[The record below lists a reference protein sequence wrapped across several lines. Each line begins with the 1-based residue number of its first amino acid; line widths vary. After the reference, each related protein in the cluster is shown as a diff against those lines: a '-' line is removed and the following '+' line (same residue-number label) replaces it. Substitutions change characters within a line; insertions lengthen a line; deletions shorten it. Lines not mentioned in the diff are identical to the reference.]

1 MNFTEQRLAGWH
13 LKKNLF
19 TNKPRFMKAKSIK
32 GKSIDDIRAAL
43 ISSMADG
50 FRPTLAIV
58 FTSVKQDRQAIRELF
73 LESGISVFGA
83 TTNGEF
89 IDEMP
94 ETGSIALLLLDIPKE
109 YFRIYLADFKSDR
122 YRATSRYI
130 AQKARQDFEQVS
142 FLLAVSHAA
151 TDGEEVLLGLQEVAG
166 KHVNAFGGA
175 AGDDYA
181 FEETWVFTN
190 GWESS
195 KGMVVLA
202 IDEEKVAVSGIATC
216 GWKAMGTEKTV
227 TKSEGNHVFTI
238 DHKPALDITT
248 KYGGLE
254 DIRPENKDVLMELA
268 ANFPL
273 QLQREKGDP
282 VMRPPLVV
290 DWDDHSFYTSG
301 TVPQGSKIRFS
312 VPPDWDVMEKV
323 VKGVQNLKETDMPKA
338 DALVIFSCAG
348 RILSFG
354 PMMNAEIE
362 GIKQVWNVPMAGMFS
377 NAELGRMAGGNL
389 EMHNLT
395 TCCVALKEK

>member
-1 MNFTEQRLAGWH
+1 
-13 LKKNLF
+13 
-19 TNKPRFMKAKSIK
+19 MKAKSIK
-32 GKSIDDIRAAL
+32 GKSTAEIKSVL
-43 ISSMADG
+43 TESMSDG

-58 FTSVKQDRQAIRELF
+58 FLSVVQDRKAISSVLDD
-73 LESGISVFGA
+73 SGIAIFGS

-89 IDEMP
+89 IDEET
-94 ETGSIALLLLDIPKE
+94 ETGSVAILLLDIKND
-109 YFRIYLADFKSDR
+109 YFRIHPAEFQSGSYRETSKSV
-122 YRATSRYI
+122 
-130 AQKARQDFEQVS
+130 AQKARLDFDQVA
-142 FLLAVSHAA
+142 FLLATSHPA
-151 TDGEEVLLGLQEVAG
+151 TDGEEVLLGFQEVAG
-166 KHVNAFGGA
+166 EQVNAFGGA

-190 GWESS
+190 GWESNH
-195 KGMVVLA
+195 GMVCIAL
-202 IDEEKVAVSGIATC
+202 DEAKVAVSGIATC

-238 DHKPALDITT
+238 DNEPALDITT

-254 DIRPENKDVLMELA
+254 NITPENKDVLVELA

-282 VMRPPLVV
+282 VMRPGLVV
-290 DWDDHSFYTSG
+290 DWSDHSFYTSG
-301 TVPQGSKIRFS
+301 TVPEGSKIRFS
-312 VPPDWDVMEKV
+312 LPPDWDVMEKV
-323 VKGVQNLKETDMPKA
+323 VKGVQNLKDTVLPEV
-338 DALVIFSCAG
+338 DALVVFSCAG

-362 GIKQVWNVPMAGMFS
+362 GIKAVWNVPIAGMFS

>member
-1 MNFTEQRLAGWH
+1 
-13 LKKNLF
+13 
-19 TNKPRFMKAKSIK
+19 MKAKSIK
-32 GKSIDDIRAAL
+32 GKSTEEIKTAL
-43 ISSMADG
+43 AESMADG
-50 FRPTLAIV
+50 FQPTLAIV
-58 FTSVKQDRQAIRELF
+58 FLSVAQDRKAICTILDDE
-73 LESGISVFGA
+73 GIAIFGS

-89 IDEMP
+89 IDE
-94 ETGSIALLLLDIPKE
+94 ETEKGSVAILLLDIKKE
-109 YFRIYLADFKSDR
+109 HFRIHTAEFQSDDYR
-122 YRATSRYI
+122 ERATSV
-130 AQKARQDFEQVS
+130 ARKSSKDFKEVA
-142 FLLAVSHAA
+142 FLLVISNAT
-151 TDGEEVLLGLQEVAG
+151 TDGEEVLLGFQEVAG
-166 KHVNAFGGA
+166 PQVNAFGAA

-181 FEETWVFTN
+181 FEETWVFSN
-190 GWESS
+190 EWESNH
-195 KGMVVLA
+195 GMVCIAL
-202 IDEEKVAVSGIATC
+202 DEDKVAVSGIATC

-238 DHKPALDITT
+238 DNEPALDITT

-254 DIRPENKDVLMELA
+254 NVKPENKDLLIELA

-273 QLQREKGDP
+273 QMQREKGDP

-290 DWDDHSFYTSG
+290 DWSDRSFYTSG
-301 TVPQGSKIRFS
+301 TVPEGSSIRFS

-323 VKGVQNLKETDMPKA
+323 VKGVQNMKDNEMSDA
-338 DALVIFSCAG
+338 DALIVFSCGG

-377 NAELGRMAGGNL
+377 NAELGRMEGGNL

>member
-1 MNFTEQRLAGWH
+1 MN
-13 LKKNLF
+13 
-19 TNKPRFMKAKSIK
+19 AKSIK
-32 GKSIDDIRAAL
+32 GKSTEEIKSAL
-43 ISSMADG
+43 EKSMGDG
-50 FRPTLAIV
+50 FKPTLAIV
-58 FTSVKQDRQAIRELF
+58 FLSVAQDRNAVCTILDEAGIAI
-73 LESGISVFGA
+73 FGS

-89 IDEMP
+89 IDEET
-94 ETGSIALLLLDIPKE
+94 ETGSVAILLLDIKKE
-109 YFRIYLADFKSDR
+109 HFRIHSVEFQSDNYR
-122 YRATSRYI
+122 ERATSV
-130 AQKARQDFEQVS
+130 ARKSMKDFEQIA
-142 FLLAVSHAA
+142 FLLATSNPT
-151 TDGEEVLLGLQEVAG
+151 TDGEEVLLGLQDVAG
-166 KHVNAFGGA
+166 NQVNAFGGA

-190 GWESS
+190 GWESNH
-195 KGMVVLA
+195 GMVCIAL
-202 IDEEKVAVSGIATC
+202 DEEKVAVSGIATC

-238 DHKPALDITT
+238 DNEPALDITT

-254 DIRPENKDVLMELA
+254 NVKPENKDLLIELA

-273 QLQREKGDP
+273 QIQREQGDP

-290 DWDDHSFYTSG
+290 DWTDHSFFTSG

-323 VKGVQNLKETDMPKA
+323 IKGVQNLKETEMPEA
-338 DALVIFSCAG
+338 DALVVFSCGG
-348 RILSFG
+348 RVLSFG

-362 GIKQVWNVPMAGMFS
+362 GVKEVWDVPMAGMFS
-377 NAELGRMAGGNL
+377 NAELGRMSGGNL

>member
-1 MNFTEQRLAGWH
+1 M
-13 LKKNLF
+13 
-19 TNKPRFMKAKSIK
+19 
-32 GKSIDDIRAAL
+32 
-43 ISSMADG
+43 
-50 FRPTLAIV
+50 
-58 FTSVKQDRQAIRELF
+58 SVVQDR
-73 LESGISVFGA
+73 ESVSRILDDQGIAVFGS

-89 IDEMP
+89 IDETP
-94 ETGSIALLLLDIPKE
+94 ESKSTAMLLLDMNPE
-109 YFRIYLADFKSDR
+109 YFQIYHRDFQSDSYRKTASELAKEAMKEFR
-122 YRATSRYI
+122 
-130 AQKARQDFEQVS
+130 EVG
-142 FLLAVSHAA
+142 FLLAISGPA
-151 TDGEEVLLGLQEVAG
+151 TDGEKVLLGLQDVAG
-166 KHVNAFGGA
+166 EEINAFGGA
-175 AGDDYA
+175 AADDYQ
-181 FEETWVFTN
+181 FEDTFVFTN
-190 GWESS
+190 KWESN
-195 KGMVVLA
+195 KGIVLMA
-202 IDEEKVAVSGIATC
+202 IDESKVKMRGIATC
-216 GWKAMGTEKTV
+216 GWKAVGTEKTV

-238 DHKPALDITT
+238 DNQPALDITT

-254 DIRPENKDVLMELA
+254 NITPENKDVMVELA

-290 DWDDHSFYTSG
+290 DWDDHSYFTSG

-323 VKGVQNLKETDMPKA
+323 VKGVQNLKETDMPEA
-338 DALVIFSCAG
+338 DALVVFSCGG

-377 NAELGRMAGGNL
+377 NAELGRMSGGNL